1 MALQLVVPLGPREV
15 AFSYMSRLARRNGV
29 SLADFAV
36 DMGLPVTAVVQG
48 KSDALERLAEL
59 GGLSDAALQAWTPVH
74 ATRKTYHFRGL
85 ELDRFAFRRRP
96 IRACPDCLREGE
108 VAAGVPGTG
117 MIFRG
122 DWLLR
127 HVTICL
133 HHRRPL
139 VDLWNLR
146 QLIPHFDSA
155 EQISNLAPRL
165 RSGTFDAPRRD
176 VTAFDLWLED
186 RIVTGRR
193 TVWLDGFELNAA
205 CLFCLFLGARIAAD
219 RPWDPRA
226 PFGRSHAASY
236 DLGFQA
242 AAKGEAGLWQVFDT
256 LLRQTA
262 GRRPTPGLVFGKLYT
277 GMAVVMK
284 GPDTAGF
291 RTLIWRY
298 IAERM
303 PWFASPV
310 KARVMADGLID
321 PAHQTKM
328 PPLM

>member
-1 MALQLVVPLGPREV
+1 ML
-15 AFSYMSRLARRNGV
+15 
-29 SLADFAV
+29 
-36 DMGLPVTAVVQG
+36 
-48 KSDALERLAEL
+48 
-59 GGLSDAALQAWTPVH
+59 
-74 ATRKTYHFRGL
+74 
-85 ELDRFAFRRRP
+85 
-96 IRACPDCLREGE
+96 C
-108 VAAGVPGTG
+108 
-117 MIFRG
+117 
-122 DWLLR
+122 

-155 EQISNLAPRL
+155 EQISNLALRL

-186 RIVTGRR
+186 RIATGRR
-193 TVWLDGFELNAA
+193 TLWLDGFELNAA

-242 AAKGEAGLWQVFDT
+242 AAQGEAGLWQVFDT

-284 GPDTAGF
+284 DPDTAGF
-291 RTLIWRY
+291 RMMIWRY

-310 KARVMADGLID
+310 KARVMADGLTE
-321 PAHQTKM
+321 PGAPPTM
-328 PPLM
+328 PPLT